1 MRENDYQTRRADG
14 PSQSRARGATF
25 DRRTA
30 IKAAVAGLGAASL
43 PVGSVAAE
51 GTDESDDV
59 HTLMIAAN
67 GPTEYE
73 FTVDGTLEAD
83 TVGGDFSADDDD
95 EPGDGPGPYNAAIT
109 DTTGPLPED
118 AGGTTYLGDRYR
130 TFGYISFE
138 VEDSGYDVNVYYN
151 GDPVAPADVPDWQT
165 DDGDLNLLTIAAN
178 GPTEYTI
185 QAEGTLNPD
194 TVGGNFSADS
204 DDEPVE
210 NDDGTLTAADET
222 GPLPADAGGLTYLG
236 DRYLFSG
243 TVEELSLTPADPSYN
258 VEVYLDERIVS
269 PSTVRDNDF

>member
-1 MRENDYQTRRADG
+1 MTDKDKQSRRADG
-14 PSQSRARGATF
+14 LPELGTRGAAF

-30 IKAAVAGLGAASL
+30 MKAAVVGLGAASL
-43 PVGSVAAE
+43 PVGSVAA
-51 GTDESDDV
+51 GGSDGSDDV
-59 HTLMIAAN
+59 HTLMVTAN
-67 GPTEYE
+67 GPVEYE

-83 TVGGDFSADDDD
+83 TVGGDFSADEDD

-109 DTTGPLPED
+109 DVTGPLPED

-130 TFGYISFE
+130 TFGYMQFD

-151 GDPVAPADVPDWQT
+151 GDPVAPSDVPEWQT
-165 DDGDLNLLTIAAN
+165 EEGELNLFTIAAN

-185 QAEGTLNPD
+185 QMEGTLNPD
-194 TVGGNFSADS
+194 TVGGNFAADD

-222 GPLPADAGGLTYLG
+222 GPLPEDAGGLTYLG
-236 DRYLFSG
+236 DRYLFCGS
-243 TVEELSLTPADPSYN
+243 VEELSLDPGDSSYN

-269 PSTVRDNDF
+269 PSTVRNNSF